1 VLDSNTVVQQTFPG
15 QRASIRVSDVR
26 MGGPKSGKVCCTTV
40 SLSSPGVCMRVRAVR
55 LLSTKAPFLYYIA
68 VSSGHEYQVAMKSYK
83 PYTSCTPSPTLPRG
97 TNIGQRCYRSV
108 SSASWMAIGFP
119 AQQLSCGM
127 RRVATDLDIVD
138 GSRQV
143 WAARQ
148 RPHRHWIIIIAITQ
162 RRYDKVRFRLTSQ
175 RVDNRSTP

>member
-1 VLDSNTVVQQTFPG
+1 VLDNNTVVQQTFPG

-97 TNIGQRCYRSV
+97 TNIGQRCYRVGVVCFLDGDRFSRATTV
-108 SSASWMAIGFP
+108 VRNAASSYRPGHRWRVGTGLGGETTA
-119 AQQLSCGM
+119 AQ
-127 RRVATDLDIVD
+127 TLDYNY
-138 GSRQV
+138 RN
-143 WAARQ
+143 
-148 RPHRHWIIIIAITQ
+148 HT
-162 RRYDKVRFRLTSQ
+162 TSIW
-175 RVDNRSTP
+175 